1 MFNDGNHSGIVV
13 GAWRVIRAEAGVIL
27 AVGVI
32 SLVAGWRSADQ
43 IAQGFGL
50 AALLILVLVGMSIL
64 ARRSD
69 PHCIEHQEVRM
80 ILHSP
85 SELEGVTQGL
95 GVRQS
100 LQGVILGGLTLGIAL
115 VIGLL

>member
-1 MFNDGNHSGIVV
+1 
-13 GAWRVIRAEAGVIL
+13 
-27 AVGVI
+27 
-32 SLVAGWRSADQ
+32 
-43 IAQGFGL
+43 
-50 AALLILVLVGMSIL
+50 
-64 ARRSD
+64 
-69 PHCIEHQEVRM
+69 M